1 MPSFRQLQLL
11 FSLYLSNKLIRMEQ
25 GFCHSSIRNSQLF
38 EGNLC
43 ISDLDLFPRS
53 AAFLKIIRCKFHR
66 EMLAKNSGKLPL
78 SWATMS
84 YMQLKTYS
92 HSQMGIPSG
101 KLKMENQIEFPAKC
115 LIAGLKRQARPMLK
129 GIEYL
134 AGQRASAEDLESCL
148 VCISG
153 GALKR
158 LTDIYV
164 ELLYLSISRNLCSN
178 GNWPELKQI
187 PEIPAIKPSKLQFK
201 CFN

>member
-43 ISDLDLFPRS
+43 ISGLDLFPRS

-134 AGQRASAEDLESCL
+134 AGQRASAEDLEPCL

-153 GALKR
+153 GGVKEAYGYLCR
-158 LTDIYV
+158 AVILI
-164 ELLYLSISRNLCSN
+164 YLSQQQQPLQQWQLAWVEANPRNTCH
-178 GNWPELKQI
+178 KTI
-187 PEIPAIKPSKLQFK
+187 
-201 CFN
+201 